1 MYSKQYFIPD
11 RIYDIVWSTFQ
22 SRVESLCYSVFIRIV
37 FNEVIEINKEVIQCN
52 SLVNRY
58 SCIMRTLSDNSYNRR
73 HIICSSLLIHN
84 NYLSLL
90 WLTIIESTNK
100 LPMGLINK
108 DLSILVPEIKH
119 FFFSLFS
126 GLWALEPRLLATL
139 NVRGFNQYCHGFL
152 TISDLLYGT
161 SWEFAMKCHF

>member
-1 MYSKQYFIPD
+1 MYFKQYYIPD

-22 SRVESLCYSVFIRIV
+22 SRVESLCYSVFIRTV

-52 SLVNRY
+52 YLVNRY

-90 WLTIIESTNK
+90 RLTIIESTNK

-126 GLWALEPRLLATL
+126 GL
-139 NVRGFNQYCHGFL
+139 
-152 TISDLLYGT
+152 
-161 SWEFAMKCHF
+161 